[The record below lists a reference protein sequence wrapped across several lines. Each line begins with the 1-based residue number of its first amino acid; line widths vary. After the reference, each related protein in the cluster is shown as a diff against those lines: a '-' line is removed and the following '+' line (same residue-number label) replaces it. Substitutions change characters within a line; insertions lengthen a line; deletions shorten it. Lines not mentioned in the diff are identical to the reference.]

1 MKKQPAVYI
10 MTNYLNSTFYIGVTN
25 NLLRRVC
32 EHKAQTNKS
41 FSSKYNLN
49 KLVYFELTDNIED
62 ALNREKQLK
71 NWKRKWKIELI
82 QKENS
87 GFNDLSKNIG
97 FSDDFM
103 CQVLKSKLIDSESS
117 SE

>member
-1 MKKQPAVYI
+1 MQ
-10 MTNYLNSTFYIGVTN
+10 
-25 NLLRRVC
+25 
-32 EHKAQTNKS
+32 
-41 FSSKYNLN
+41 
-49 KLVYFELTDNIED
+49 
-62 ALNREKQLK
+62 EKQLK

>member
-1 MKKQPAVYI
+1 M
-10 MTNYLNSTFYIGVTN
+10 
-25 NLLRRVC
+25 
-32 EHKAQTNKS
+32 
-41 FSSKYNLN
+41 
-49 KLVYFELTDNIED
+49 YFELTDNIED

-97 FSDDFM
+97 FSDDLM
-103 CQVLKSKLIDSESS
+103 CQFLKSKLIDSE
-117 SE
+117 